1 MSVSRLIATCVVVL
15 LGVGLCV
22 ICPSA
27 SATVLING
35 DFEDTTPEFPLNS
48 GWEVAASPP
57 GRVNPAVTHP
67 GLVAGS
73 STAALLQ
80 KFGDFAGG
88 QGTLLQTFTDTGPN
102 WELDFYFA
110 ADDPGAGGTRG
121 LNMGIRANTIEAG
134 GAVNQ
139 INFRVSGDGR
149 IEAHNS
155 VLGPWQTIDTGVVQY
170 SADGDGDDDYTGAND
185 TLNVHRIRFVGHYDD
200 PTPNYDL
207 MISNAGSDDVTDN
220 MYLGLTHFSG
230 GGPPPQGSGLEQI
243 TLEQSSD
250 GTGAYILDNMTLI
263 PEPGTLGLLCVGWL
277 MALALRSRREL
288 G

>member
-27 SATVLING
+27 SATVLVNG
-35 DFEDTTPEFPLNS
+35 DFEDTTVEFPLNS
-48 GWEVAASPP
+48 GWEVATVPA
-57 GRVNPAVTHP
+57 GRENPAVTHP

-73 STAALLQ
+73 STAALLKQ
-80 KFGDFAGG
+80 FPEFGTGG
-88 QGTLLQTFTDTGPN
+88 QGALWQGFADTGPN

-110 ADDPGAGGTRG
+110 TENPGALGTRA
-121 LNMGIRANTIEAG
+121 LNMGIRPNAG
-134 GAVNQ
+134 GDSTNQ
-139 INFRVSGDGR
+139 INLRVSGDGTLQ
-149 IEAHNS
+149 AHD
-155 VLGPWQTIDTGVVQY
+155 QTAGWSTIASNVISY
-170 SADGDGDDDYTGAND
+170 SADAGGNDNFTDAGD
-185 TLNVHRIRFVGHYDD
+185 TLNVHRIRFVGHYGDAA
-200 PTPNYDL
+200 PNYDV
-207 MISNAGSDDVTDN
+207 MISDAGSDDVNDN
-220 MYLGLTHFSG
+220 VFLAQTFFSAG
-230 GGPPPQGSGLEQI
+230 GAPPQGSGLQTI

-250 GTGAYILDNMTLI
+250 STGAYILDNMTLI